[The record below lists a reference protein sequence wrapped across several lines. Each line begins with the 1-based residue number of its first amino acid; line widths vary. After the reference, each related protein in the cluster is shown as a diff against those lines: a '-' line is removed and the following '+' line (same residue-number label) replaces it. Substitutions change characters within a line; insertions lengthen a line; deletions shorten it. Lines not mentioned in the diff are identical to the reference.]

1 MPGKRSF
8 TLEEVRRSA
17 SGAKK
22 GKSNVGGRFE
32 SRTPA
37 SAAKKA
43 ATRVCRMSKI
53 KGQCSLVVHI
63 RETTAGSAGKV
74 FKYKVRRVL
83 KPRTVMR
90 NGVKVT
96 YKYATVVKA
105 C

>member
-8 TLEEVRRSA
+8 TLAEVRRSA

-22 GKSNVGGRFE
+22 GKSNLGGRFE

-37 SAAKKA
+37 GAARKA
-43 ATRVCRMSKI
+43 ASKVCRESKI
-53 KGQCSLVVHI
+53 KGQCSLVIHV
-63 RETTAGSAGKV
+63 RETTAGSTGKV
-74 FKYKVRRVL
+74 FKYRVRRVV

-90 NGVKVT
+90 NGVKIT
-96 YKYATVVKA
+96 YKYTTVIKA